1 MPDCFAPLAVIFHL
15 SLRASLFRPAKQSPL
30 SPPRGNARPLRRF
43 APRGDKVWGH
53 CEPRLF
59 AWRSSPAFYPRVVT
73 ARSSFRFRSS
83 LRGFLAATRLGRTEE
98 GVTARSYFRL
108 RSSPFGLLRASSPR
122 NDKRKVSLRARSL
135 VCEAVS
141 FFFHHPVPR
150 RTRGMR
156 ETAALVTNK
165 KPSRYHRGVS
175 PSTWF
180 RAPDSLNHAV
190 NRRNAPAS
198 CNRSGLK
205 RGARMFNRSRSP
217 ALQGISS
224 PVRYDRSRRRSSQS
238 LSYTLSPPHTG
249 MHHQSR
255 A

>member
-1 MPDCFAPLAVIFHL
+1 MG
-15 SLRASLFRPAKQSPL
+15 SLRASFVRLAKQS
-30 SPPRGNARPLRRF
+30 RF
-43 APRGDKVWGH
+43 LPESCH
-53 CEPRLF
+53 CELVFSF
-59 AWRSSPAFYPRVVT
+59 AKQSQR
-73 ARSSFRFRSS
+73 
-83 LRGFLAATRLGRTEE
+83 FLAATRLGRTEE
-98 GVTARSYFRL
+98 GVTARSFFRL

-141 FFFHHPVPR
+141 FFFHHSVPR

-190 NRRNAPAS
+190 NRRNALVFR
-198 CNRSGLK
+198 NRSGLK
-205 RGARMFNRSRSP
+205 RDARMFNRSRSP

-224 PVRYDRSRRRSSQS
+224 PVRCDQNRRRSSQS
-238 LSYTLSPPHTG
+238 PSYTLSPPHTG